1 MKGKIMFD
9 ISNDKDLNELCD
21 WINNHQSSLEL
32 MTSFDG
38 RYMIVEFEPKNS
50 SK

>member
-1 MKGKIMFD
+1 MKGRIMFD

-21 WINNHQSSLEL
+21 WINIYQASLEL
-32 MTSFDG
+32 IMSFYG
-38 RYMIVEFEPKNS
+38 CYMVVEFEPKTV